1 MKMYICGIK
10 SNHMNL
16 GYSPKDLAFDEE
28 AQGKL
33 VSGIK
38 KLSKAVKS
46 TLGPS
51 GNTVLIESPN
61 HTHGLTVTK
70 DGVTVAKSIDLI
82 DPIENLAVKIVKQ
95 AADRTATEAG
105 DGTTTSIVLTESLI
119 LNGLDHLNAN
129 PSLNRT
135 ELLRSLVEVSDLVVE
150 KLKQNGKKL
159 TNAMLTDVATISAN
173 NDKNIGGIIAG
184 VYKEVGKTGI
194 VTVERSQSTETY
206 AETTLGLK
214 IDRGYLSPLFIN
226 DQKKDECVYED
237 VMVLVAD
244 MEISNILQLELVL
257 KPIIQENKKILLI
270 APCNVNVVNTLA
282 ANVMKNNLKIV
293 AIQPPSFGYKQH
305 ELMQDIAVSV
315 GATYYSEKTGDD
327 LSLINY
333 SDLGHAAKV
342 IVSSD
347 KTILIKSSSR
357 SKQSEIDQ
365 RVEQLWQSHAQAAK
379 KADKDFLLERIA
391 SLTGGIGVIYVGGNT
406 DLEQKELYDRVDDA
420 VCAVRSA
427 LEEGILP
434 GSGRALHH
442 IATQDTMFSSIV
454 PHSAEKLAAI
464 HILKQSLQAPLNQI
478 LTNAGISVH
487 SVYDDVTEFNM
498 GYNLKTG
505 SHGDLIKMGVVDPL
519 KVTRCALQNAISV
532 AVTILSTNAI
542 VTMARVYEPQ
552 P

>member
-1 MKMYICGIK
+1 MT
-10 SNHMNL
+10 S
-16 GYSPKDLAFDEE
+16 GYSPKELSFDEQGR
-28 AQGKL
+28 AQL
-33 VSGIK
+33 ISGIK

-46 TLGPS
+46 TLGPN

-82 DPIENLAVKIVKQ
+82 DPIENLAVKIMRQ

-105 DGTTTSIVLTESLI
+105 DGTTTSIVLTEALI
-119 LNGLDHLNAN
+119 LNGLDQLDAN

-135 ELLRSLVEVSDLVVE
+135 ELLRSLVEVSELVVE
-150 KLKQNGKKL
+150 KLKSKGKKL
-159 TNAMLTDVATISAN
+159 TNTMLADVATISAN

-184 VYKEVGKTGI
+184 VYKEVGKNGI

-214 IDRGYLSPLFIN
+214 IDRGYLTPLFIN
-226 DQKKDECVYED
+226 DQKKDECIYDD

-244 MEISNILQLELVL
+244 MEISSILQLELVL
-257 KPIIQENKKILLI
+257 KPVIQENKKILLI

-305 ELMQDIAVSV
+305 ELMQDIAISV

-327 LSLINY
+327 LSLINF
-333 SDLGHAAKV
+333 SDLGHAARV
-342 IVSSD
+342 IVSAD
-347 KTILIKSSSR
+347 KTIVLKSDYR
-357 SKQSEIDQ
+357 ADNAKVEE
-365 RVEQLWQSHAQAAK
+365 RVAQLWQAHAQATK

-434 GSGRALHH
+434 GAGRALHH
-442 IATQDTMFSSIV
+442 IATQDTMFDRIV
-454 PHSAEKLAAI
+454 SYRAEKLAAI
-464 HILKQSLQAPLNQI
+464 SILKESLQAPLIQI
-478 LTNAGISVH
+478 LTNAGINVH
-487 SVYDDVTEFNM
+487 SVYDEVTDFNL

-505 SHGDLIKMGVVDPL
+505 VSGDLIKMGVVDPL

-542 VTMARVYEPQ
+542 VTMARVYEAKQ
-552 P
+552 

>member
-1 MKMYICGIK
+1 
-10 SNHMNL
+10 
-16 GYSPKDLAFDEE
+16 
-28 AQGKL
+28 
-33 VSGIK
+33 
-38 KLSKAVKS
+38 
-46 TLGPS
+46 
-51 GNTVLIESPN
+51 
-61 HTHGLTVTK
+61 
-70 DGVTVAKSIDLI
+70 
-82 DPIENLAVKIVKQ
+82 
-95 AADRTATEAG
+95 
-105 DGTTTSIVLTESLI
+105 
-119 LNGLDHLNAN
+119 
-129 PSLNRT
+129 
-135 ELLRSLVEVSDLVVE
+135 
-150 KLKQNGKKL
+150 
-159 TNAMLTDVATISAN
+159 MLTDVATISAN

-347 KTILIKSSSR
+347 KTILIKSTAR
-357 SKQSEIDQ
+357 SNQQTIDE
-365 RVEQLWQSHAQAAK
+365 RVAQLWQSHAQAAK

-391 SLTGGIGVIYVGGNT
+391 VSNRWYWSDICGWKHRLG
-406 DLEQKELYDRVDDA
+406 
-420 VCAVRSA
+420 
-427 LEEGILP
+427 
-434 GSGRALHH
+434 
-442 IATQDTMFSSIV
+442 
-454 PHSAEKLAAI
+454 AE
-464 HILKQSLQAPLNQI
+464 
-478 LTNAGISVH
+478 
-487 SVYDDVTEFNM
+487 
-498 GYNLKTG
+498 
-505 SHGDLIKMGVVDPL
+505 GVVRP
-519 KVTRCALQNAISV
+519 R
-532 AVTILSTNAI
+532 
-542 VTMARVYEPQ
+542 R
-552 P
+552 

>member
-1 MKMYICGIK
+1 MT
-10 SNHMNL
+10 S
-16 GYSPKDLAFDEE
+16 GYSPKELSFDEQGR
-28 AQGKL
+28 AQL
-33 VSGIK
+33 ISGIK

-46 TLGPS
+46 TLGPN

-82 DPIENLAVKIVKQ
+82 DPIENLAVKIMRQ

-105 DGTTTSIVLTESLI
+105 DGTTTSIVLTESI
-119 LNGLDHLNAN
+119 IMNGLDHLNVN

-135 ELLRSLVEVSDLVVE
+135 ELLRGLVEVSDKVVE
-150 KLKQNGKKL
+150 ILKKKSKKL
-159 TNAMLTDVATISAN
+159 TNTMLADVATISAN
-173 NDKNIGGIIAG
+173 NDKNIGGIIAS
-184 VYKEVGKTGI
+184 VYKEVGKNGI

-214 IDRGYLSPLFIN
+214 IDRGYLTPLFIN
-226 DQKKDECVYED
+226 DQKKDECIYDD

-244 MEISNILQLELVL
+244 MEISSILQLELVL
-257 KPIIQENKKILLI
+257 KPVIQENKKILLI

-305 ELMQDIAVSV
+305 ELMQDIAISV

-327 LSLINY
+327 LSLINF
-333 SDLGHAAKV
+333 SDLGHAARV
-342 IVSSD
+342 IVSAD
-347 KTILIKSSSR
+347 KTIVLKSDYR
-357 SKQSEIDQ
+357 ADNAKVEE
-365 RVEQLWQSHAQAAK
+365 RVAQLWQAHAQATK

-434 GSGRALHH
+434 GAGRALHE
-442 IATQDTMFSSIV
+442 IATQDPMFQEIFA
-454 PHSAEKLAAI
+454 HNAEKAAAI
-464 HILKQSLQAPLNQI
+464 AILKEALRSPLDQI
-478 LTNAGISVH
+478 LTNAGINPKD
-487 SVYDDVTEFNM
+487 VYDNTEESGF

-505 SHGDLIKMGVVDPL
+505 QHGDLIKMGVVDPL

-542 VTMARVYEPQ
+542 VTMARVYEAQ
-552 P
+552 Q

>member
-1 MKMYICGIK
+1 MTP
-10 SNHMNL
+10 
-16 GYSPKDLAFDEE
+16 GYSPKELSFDEQGR
-28 AQGKL
+28 AQL
-33 VSGIK
+33 ISGIK

-46 TLGPS
+46 TLGPN

-82 DPIENLAVKIVKQ
+82 DPIENLAVKIMRQ

-105 DGTTTSIVLTESLI
+105 DGTTTSIVLTESI
-119 LNGLDHLNAN
+119 IMNGLDHLNVN

-135 ELLRSLVEVSDLVVE
+135 ELLRSLVEVSDKVVE
-150 KLKQNGKKL
+150 ILKKKSKKL
-159 TNAMLTDVATISAN
+159 TNTMLADVATISAN

-184 VYKEVGKTGI
+184 VYKEVGKNGI

-214 IDRGYLSPLFIN
+214 IDRGYLTPLFIN
-226 DQKKDECVYED
+226 DQKKDECIYDD

-244 MEISNILQLELVL
+244 MEISSILQLELVL
-257 KPIIQENKKILLI
+257 KPVIQENKKILLI

-305 ELMQDIAVSV
+305 ELMQDIAISV

-327 LSLINY
+327 LSLINF
-333 SDLGHAAKV
+333 SDLGHAARV
-342 IVSSD
+342 IVSAD
-347 KTILIKSSSR
+347 KTIVLKSDY
-357 SKQSEIDQ
+357 KADNAKVEE
-365 RVEQLWQSHAQAAK
+365 RVAQLWQAHAQATK

-434 GSGRALHH
+434 GAGRALHE
-442 IATQDTMFSSIV
+442 IATQDPMFQEIFA
-454 PHSAEKLAAI
+454 HSAEKAAAI
-464 HILKQSLQAPLNQI
+464 AILKEALRSPLDQI
-478 LTNAGISVH
+478 LQNAGINPND
-487 SVYDDVTEFNM
+487 VYDNTEESGF

-505 SHGDLIKMGVVDPL
+505 EHGDLIKMGVVDPL

-552 P
+552 Q

>member
-1 MKMYICGIK
+1 MT
-10 SNHMNL
+10 S
-16 GYSPKDLAFDEE
+16 GYSPKELSFDEQGR
-28 AQGKL
+28 AQL
-33 VSGIK
+33 ISGIK

-46 TLGPS
+46 TLGPN

-82 DPIENLAVKIVKQ
+82 DPIENLAVKIMRQ

-105 DGTTTSIVLTESLI
+105 DGTTTSIVLTESI
-119 LNGLDHLNAN
+119 IMNGLDHLNVN

-135 ELLRSLVEVSDLVVE
+135 ELLRSLVEVSDKVVE
-150 KLKQNGKKL
+150 ILKKKSKKL
-159 TNAMLTDVATISAN
+159 TNTMLADVATISAN
-173 NDKNIGGIIAG
+173 NDKNIGGIIAS
-184 VYKEVGKTGI
+184 VYKEVGKNGI

-226 DQKKDECVYED
+226 DQKKDECIYDD

-244 MEISNILQLELVL
+244 MEISSILQLELVL
-257 KPIIQENKKILLI
+257 KPVIQENKKILLI
-270 APCNVNVVNTLA
+270 APCNPNVVNTLA

-305 ELMQDIAVSV
+305 ELMQDIAISV

-327 LSLINY
+327 LSLINF
-333 SDLGHAAKV
+333 SDLGHAARV
-342 IVSSD
+342 IVSAD
-347 KTILIKSSSR
+347 KTIVLKSDYR
-357 SKQSEIDQ
+357 ADNAKVEE
-365 RVEQLWQSHAQAAK
+365 RVAQLWQAHAQATK

-434 GSGRALHH
+434 GAGRALHE
-442 IATQDTMFSSIV
+442 IATQDPMFQEIFA
-454 PHSAEKLAAI
+454 HNAEKAAAI
-464 HILKQSLQAPLNQI
+464 AILKEALRSPLDQI
-478 LTNAGISVH
+478 LQNAGINPND
-487 SVYDDVTEFNM
+487 VYDNTEESGF

-505 SHGDLIKMGVVDPL
+505 QHGDLIKMGVVDPL

-542 VTMARVYEPQ
+542 VTMARVYEAQ
-552 P
+552 QS

>member
-1 MKMYICGIK
+1 MT
-10 SNHMNL
+10 S
-16 GYSPKDLAFDEE
+16 GYSPKELSFDEQGR
-28 AQGKL
+28 AQL
-33 VSGIK
+33 ISGIK

-46 TLGPS
+46 TLGPN

-82 DPIENLAVKIVKQ
+82 DPIENLAVKIMRQ
-95 AADRTATEAG
+95 ASDRTATEAG
-105 DGTTTSIVLTESLI
+105 DGTTTSIVLTEALI
-119 LNGLDHLNAN
+119 LNGLDQLDAN

-135 ELLRSLVEVSDLVVE
+135 ELLRSLVEVSELVVE
-150 KLKQNGKKL
+150 KLKSNGKKL
-159 TNAMLTDVATISAN
+159 TNTMLADVATISAN
-173 NDKNIGGIIAG
+173 NDKNIGGIIAS
-184 VYKEVGKTGI
+184 VYKEVGKNGI

-214 IDRGYLSPLFIN
+214 IDRGYLTPLFIN
-226 DQKKDECVYED
+226 DQKKDECIYDD

-244 MEISNILQLELVL
+244 MEISSILQLELVL
-257 KPIIQENKKILLI
+257 KPVIQENKKILLI

-305 ELMQDIAVSV
+305 ELMQDIAISV

-327 LSLINY
+327 LSLINF
-333 SDLGHAAKV
+333 SDLGHAARV
-342 IVSSD
+342 IVSAD
-347 KTILIKSSSR
+347 KTIVLKSDYR
-357 SKQSEIDQ
+357 ADNAKVEE
-365 RVEQLWQSHAQAAK
+365 RVAQLWQAHAQATK

-434 GSGRALHH
+434 GAGRALHE
-442 IATQDTMFSSIV
+442 IATQDPMFQEIFA
-454 PHSAEKLAAI
+454 HSAEKAAAI
-464 HILKQSLQAPLNQI
+464 AILQ
-478 LTNAGISVH
+478 
-487 SVYDDVTEFNM
+487 E
-498 GYNLKTG
+498 
-505 SHGDLIKMGVVDPL
+505 
-519 KVTRCALQNAISV
+519 ALRS
-532 AVTILSTNAI
+532 
-542 VTMARVYEPQ
+542 P
-552 P
+552 

>member
-1 MKMYICGIK
+1 
-10 SNHMNL
+10 
-16 GYSPKDLAFDEE
+16 
-28 AQGKL
+28 
-33 VSGIK
+33 
-38 KLSKAVKS
+38 
-46 TLGPS
+46 
-51 GNTVLIESPN
+51 
-61 HTHGLTVTK
+61 
-70 DGVTVAKSIDLI
+70 
-82 DPIENLAVKIVKQ
+82 
-95 AADRTATEAG
+95 
-105 DGTTTSIVLTESLI
+105 
-119 LNGLDHLNAN
+119 
-129 PSLNRT
+129 
-135 ELLRSLVEVSDLVVE
+135 
-150 KLKQNGKKL
+150 
-159 TNAMLTDVATISAN
+159 
-173 NDKNIGGIIAG
+173 
-184 VYKEVGKTGI
+184 
-194 VTVERSQSTETY
+194 
-206 AETTLGLK
+206 
-214 IDRGYLSPLFIN
+214 LFIN

-270 APCNVNVVNTLA
+270 APCSINVVNTLS

-347 KTILIKSSSR
+347 KTILIKSNLR
-357 SKQSEIDQ
+357 SNQAEIDQ
-365 RVEQLWQSHAQAAK
+365 RVAQLWEAHAQATK

-434 GSGRALHH
+434 GSGRALHF
-442 IATQDTMFSSIV
+442 IATQDTILDEIV
-454 PHSAEKLAAI
+454 PYKAEKLAAI
-464 HILKQSLQAPLNQI
+464 SIIKEALQAPLTQI
-478 LTNAGISVH
+478 LTNAGISVV
-487 SVYDDVTEFNM
+487 SVYDGSEDFNT
-498 GYNLKTG
+498 GYNSKTG
-505 SHGDLIKMGVVDPL
+505 VKGDLVKMGVVDPL

-532 AVTILSTNAI
+532 AVTVLSTNAI

>member
-1 MKMYICGIK
+1 
-10 SNHMNL
+10 MNP
-16 GYSPKDLAFDEE
+16 GYSPKELAFDYEGR
-28 AQGKL
+28 AKL

-38 KLSKAVKS
+38 KLSRAVKS

-70 DGVTVAKSIDLI
+70 DGVTVAKSVDLI

-105 DGTTTSIVLTESLI
+105 DGTTTSIVLTEAI
-119 LNGLDHLNAN
+119 IMGGLQELTNN

-135 ELLRSLVEVSDLVVE
+135 ELLRALVEVSDYVVD
-150 KLKQNGKKL
+150 KLKKNGKKL
-159 TNAMLTDVATISAN
+159 TNSMLLDVATISAN
-173 NDKNIGGIIAG
+173 NDKSIGQIIAE
-184 VYKEVGKTGI
+184 VYKDVGKSGI
-194 VTVERSQSTETY
+194 VTVERSQTTETY

-270 APCNVNVVNTLA
+270 APCNTNVVNTLA

-347 KTILIKSSSR
+347 KTILIKSSLR
-357 SKQSEIDQ
+357 SNQAAIDE
-365 RVEQLWQSHAQAAK
+365 RVEQLWQAHAQATK

-434 GSGRALHH
+434 GAGRALHH
-442 IATQDTMFSSIV
+442 IATQDPMFVEIM
-454 PHSAEKLAAI
+454 PYKAEKQAAI
-464 HILKQSLQAPLNQI
+464 NILAEALQAPLSQI
-478 LTNAGISVH
+478 LDNAGVSACD
-487 SVYDDVTEFNM
+487 VYANHIDFNL

-505 SHGDLIKMGVVDPL
+505 EHGDLIKMGVIDPL

-542 VTMARVYEPQ
+542 VTMARVYEQ
-552 P
+552 SN

>member
-1 MKMYICGIK
+1 MT
-10 SNHMNL
+10 S
-16 GYSPKDLAFDEE
+16 GYSPKELSFDEQGR
-28 AQGKL
+28 AQL
-33 VSGIK
+33 ISGIK

-46 TLGPS
+46 TLGPN

-82 DPIENLAVKIVKQ
+82 DPIENLAVKIMRQ

-105 DGTTTSIVLTESLI
+105 DGTTTSIVLTESI
-119 LNGLDHLNAN
+119 IMNGLDHLNVN

-135 ELLRSLVEVSDLVVE
+135 ELLRSLVEVSDKVVE
-150 KLKQNGKKL
+150 ILKKKSKKL
-159 TNAMLTDVATISAN
+159 TNTMLADVATISAN

-184 VYKEVGKTGI
+184 VYKGVGKNGI

-214 IDRGYLSPLFIN
+214 IDRGYLTPLFIN
-226 DQKKDECVYED
+226 DQKKDECIYDD

-244 MEISNILQLELVL
+244 MEISSILQLELVL
-257 KPIIQENKKILLI
+257 KPVIQENKKILLI

-305 ELMQDIAVSV
+305 ELMQDIAISV

-327 LSLINY
+327 LSLINF
-333 SDLGHAAKV
+333 SDLGHAARV
-342 IVSSD
+342 IVSAD
-347 KTILIKSSSR
+347 KTIVLKSDYR
-357 SKQSEIDQ
+357 ADNAKVEE
-365 RVEQLWQSHAQAAK
+365 RVAQLWQAHAQATK

-434 GSGRALHH
+434 GAGRALHE
-442 IATQDTMFSSIV
+442 IATQDPMFQEIFA
-454 PHSAEKLAAI
+454 HSAEKAAAI
-464 HILKQSLQAPLNQI
+464 AILKEALRSPLDQI
-478 LTNAGISVH
+478 LQNAGINPID
-487 SVYDDVTEFNM
+487 VYDNTEKSGF

-505 SHGDLIKMGVVDPL
+505 EHGDLIKMGVVDPL

-552 P
+552 QS